1 MSSDTQLVLCTTPDQ
16 ETAGQL
22 ARLVV
27 EQKLAACVNIVP
39 QLVSVYEWEGKIEQE
54 NEVLLLIKTQ
64 SSCFEALQNLLQKEH
79 PYDVPEIIALDIDAG
94 LPAYLNW
101 IKDVTKN

>member
-1 MSSDTQLVLCTTPDQ
+1 MSSDTQLVLCTVPDQ
-16 ETAGQL
+16 DTASQL

-39 QLVSVYEWEGKIEQE
+39 QLVSVYEWEGKIEQD

-64 SSCFEALQNLLQKEH
+64 APCFEALQNLLQQAH
-79 PYDVPEIIALDIDAG
+79 PYDVPEIIALDINAG

-101 IKDVTKN
+101 IKDVTEN